1 MVPNSRRGFVAH
13 SMLSLIGNT
22 PLLELSRVT
31 KNLGMSVMAKLEYL
45 NPSGSIKDRMALK
58 MIEEAEKDGSLKP
71 GYTIIEAS
79 SGNTAIALAFVGA
92 MKGYKVDLYMPRTM
106 QAEKISMIKRYGAG
120 INLVDVEK
128 DLANH
133 AVHGAYIEIP
143 GRIICREREQEE
155 PKTWWA
161 RQFSNPN
168 NTRANQSTGKEILK
182 QTDGRVDAFI
192 ASVGTGGTLLGVAEA
207 LKAKLPHVRIFAVEP
222 LETQLMT
229 LSNFTVMPGIT
240 GGILTD
246 IRQSGFVEEIIKVK
260 DEDAVGMARRLS
272 AEEGLFC
279 GMSSGANVFAAI
291 TLAKKLGPG
300 QNVVTILPDR
310 GDRYF
315 SSAHYIT

>member
-1 MVPNSRRGFVAH
+1 M
-13 SMLSLIGNT
+13 
-22 PLLELSRVT
+22 T

-192 ASVGTGGTLLGVAEA
+192 ASVGTGELFSVL
-207 LKAKLPHVRIFAVEP
+207 R
-222 LETQLMT
+222 
-229 LSNFTVMPGIT
+229 
-240 GGILTD
+240 
-246 IRQSGFVEEIIKVK
+246 
-260 DEDAVGMARRLS
+260 RRLRRS
-272 AEEGLFC
+272 CL
-279 GMSSGANVFAAI
+279 MSGS
-291 TLAKKLGPG
+291 
-300 QNVVTILPDR
+300 LPLSR
-310 GDRYF
+310 LRL
-315 SSAHYIT
+315 SL